1 MEPGDVNL
9 DAEILKIQKITVN
22 SSEFIKN
29 IEKIKTTL
37 LILDPSQFA
46 PQK

>member
-9 DAEILKIQKITVN
+9 DAEILKIQKITV

-29 IEKIKTTL
+29 IEKI
-37 LILDPSQFA
+37 
-46 PQK
+46 